1 MEAFS
6 NWGRVVGTFSS
17 QSVIGRRH
25 LDLAEKV
32 EIERL
37 LDAVDPGVVLCPAF
51 ISYVERCEREPELT
65 RAVNVQGIDNLVAA
79 LAHRKL
85 CFVFFS
91 SDYVF
96 DGSSG
101 PYKETDSPG
110 PINEYGRQKLLC
122 ERLIQARLED
132 ALIIRTSGVYGWQP
146 EGKNFV
152 MTLLSRFRRGDA
164 IKVPKDQDITPTFA
178 PMLAGTV
185 LQLAKAETSG
195 IYHVAG
201 GEVLLRSEFARL
213 IAKVFELD
221 PELVIPIETQSL
233 GLAAPRPRHAGLDCG
248 KVATMAG
255 IELWG
260 PERGL
265 EEMRVEEN

>member
-37 LDAVDPGVVLCPAF
+37 LDVVDPGVVLCPAF

-185 LQLAKAETSG
+185 LQLAKAETAG